1 MENELAVYQGD
12 KHILFGEQQ
21 VQYAEDTFL
30 KKKNITT
37 NIWPIL
43 PLLLLQFSICP
54 STVLQTAT
62 SQAIILPVALLIAV
76 CMKEK
81 H

>member
-1 MENELAVYQGD
+1 MENELAVNQGD
-12 KHILFGEQQ
+12 KHVLFGEQQ
-21 VQYAEDTFL
+21 VQKAEDTLL
-30 KKKNITT
+30 KKKST

-43 PLLLLQFSICP
+43 PLLLKFSIYP
-54 STVLQTAT
+54 STVLQTET
-62 SQAIILPVALLIAV
+62 SQAIILPLALFTAV